1 MVLRGKVEIEDN
13 RILITEL
20 PYQVYVEPFIDK
32 VKELIK
38 NETINTIKEIYNKSD
53 KKHLLIEIVCE
64 DNPNAVLKVLYAN
77 TDLQKTFNPNQ
88 FALVGKVPKLL
99 TLKEYFDIYIE
110 HNLKCIEKECN
121 YDLEKSSK
129 RLEIV
134 LGLLKALEDI
144 DNIIQLIK
152 KSSSSK
158 DAVTNLVEKYEFT
171 EKQAKAI
178 VDMRLGKLANLEQIE
193 LNKEKEE
200 LTSNIAQLQKILESR
215 TEMISVFT
223 ERLSSFT
230 KKFSTERK
238 TLLKQIDIKSEDKEI
253 IDVVPE
259 QCVVVLT
266 EGGTIKRI
274 PSKSFRTQKRN
285 GKGIKTQEDITSMI
299 LRTNT
304 VDSLMIFT
312 DKGQMYRLLV
322 DDIPEGTNA
331 SKGQLIKN
339 LITLAPNEKP
349 TVIYSIYRD
358 TNAKYVLFVTK
369 NGKIKKTSLDEY
381 AKTKKKSGIKAINI
395 AEDDELVT
403 VSLIE
408 DEPITLIT
416 NNGYFLTFDSK
427 EIGASSR
434 VTQGVKGINLGKDDY
449 IVAALPRRDETDSL
463 ALFSRTGLGKKIAPS
478 EIILQRKGNKGTY
491 CYKPTGES
499 GPIVAAC
506 YVSNNDRVLVVG
518 NNSSICVTAEDIPTL
533 GRISLGNIILKGNIV
548 HSVSKV

>member
-32 VKELIK
+32 IKELIK

-238 TLLKQIDIKSEDKEI
+238 TLLKQIDIKPEDKEI

-322 DDIPEGTNA
+322 DDIPEGTNT

-449 IVAALPRRDETDSL
+449 IVAALRRRDETDSL

-506 YVSNNDRVLVVG
+506 YVSDNDRVLVVG
-518 NNSSICVTAEDIPTL
+518 NNSSICVTAKDIPTL

>member
-32 VKELIK
+32 IKELIK

-158 DAVTNLVEKYEFT
+158 DAVINLVEKYEFT

-238 TLLKQIDIKSEDKEI
+238 TLLKQIDIKPEDKEI

-381 AKTKKKSGIKAINI
+381 VKTKKKSGIKAINI

-506 YVSNNDRVLVVG
+506 YVSDNDRVLVVG
-518 NNSSICVTAEDIPTL
+518 NNSSICVTAKDIPTL
-533 GRISLGNIILKGNIV
+533 GRVSLGNIILKGNIV

>member
-32 VKELIK
+32 IKELIK

-238 TLLKQIDIKSEDKEI
+238 TLLKQIDIKPEDKEI

-506 YVSNNDRVLVVG
+506 YVSDNDRVLVVG
-518 NNSSICVTAEDIPTL
+518 NNSSICVTAKDIPTL